1 MLRGNPTV
9 DQLEALRRRIRN
21 LDAAL
26 LGLVAER
33 MELAREIGRE
43 KLAAGIPL
51 RDFEVEKRVLDRAD
65 AASADLGL
73 APELARAVMGSLI
86 DEACRVQEH
95 DRHAAYS
102 GAAETILVVGGRGR
116 MGRWFARFFD
126 SQGHRV
132 RLLDRT
138 PDDGEFPDAAGLEA
152 GLDGATLALLAVPL
166 EAVGDALAAVVATGY
181 RGTVCDIASLKGHLA
196 ADFERARAAGAAVT
210 SIHPMFGPGART
222 LADRVI
228 CLCDCGVPAATA
240 HVAGLFRETA
250 ATLVPLS
257 LERHDE
263 IAAYVLG
270 LSHLINL
277 LFARALASSGLSF
290 AEMAAVGSTTFQAQ
304 LATTSTVAAESPE
317 LYFAIQRL
325 NAVTPAVH
333 AGLARALEELSG
345 WVSAGDLEGFA
356 QAMLGARAWLEAARH
371 REG

>member
-1 MLRGNPTV
+1 MDR
-9 DQLEALRRRIRN
+9 LEALRRRIRN

-26 LGLVAER
+26 LGLIAER
-33 MELAREIGRE
+33 MELAREIGQE
-43 KLAAGIPL
+43 KLSAGIPL
-51 RDFEVEKRVLDRAD
+51 RDFEVEKRVLARAD
-65 AASADLGL
+65 AAAGELGL
-73 APELARAVMGSLI
+73 APDLARAVMSSLV

-132 RLLDRT
+132 RLHDRT
-138 PDDGEFPDAAGLEA
+138 PDDGEFPDAPDLAA
-152 GLDGATLALLAVPL
+152 GLDGATLVLLSVPL
-166 EAVGDALAAVVATGY
+166 ESVGEALAAVAATGF

-196 ADFERARAAGAAVT
+196 ADFARARSAGAAVT

-277 LFARALASSGLSF
+277 LFARALAASGLSF
-290 AEMAAVGSTTFQAQ
+290 AEMSGVGSTTFQAQ
-304 LATTSTVAAESPE
+304 LATTATVAAESPE
-317 LYFAIQRL
+317 LYFAIQKL
-325 NAVTPAVH
+325 NAFTPAVH
-333 AGLARALEELSG
+333 AGLSRALEELSG
-345 WVSAGDLEGFA
+345 WVAAGDRDAFST
-356 QAMLGARAWLEAARH
+356 AMLGARAWLEAKGSGA
-371 REG
+371 G

>member
-1 MLRGNPTV
+1 MDR
-9 DQLEALRRRIRN
+9 LEALRRRIRN

-26 LGLVAER
+26 LGLIAER
-33 MELAREIGRE
+33 MELAREIGQE

-51 RDFEVEKRVLDRAD
+51 RDFEVEKRVLARAD
-65 AASADLGL
+65 AAAADLGL
-73 APELARAVMGSLI
+73 APELARAVMRSLV

-132 RLLDRT
+132 RLYDRA
-138 PDDGEFPDAAGLEA
+138 PGDAEFASAASLEE
-152 GLDGATLALLAVPL
+152 GLDGASLALLSVPL
-166 EAVGDALAAVVATGY
+166 EGVAEALAAVVATGY
-181 RGTVCDIASLKGHLA
+181 RGTVCDVASLKGHLA
-196 ADFERARAAGAAVT
+196 RDFERARAAGARVT

-228 CLCDCGVPAATA
+228 CLCDCGVPEATD

-250 ATLVPLS
+250 VTLVPLS

-304 LATTSTVAAESPE
+304 LATTATVAAESPE

-325 NAVTPAVH
+325 NAFTPAVH
-333 AGLARALEELSG
+333 AGLERALDELSG
-345 WVSAGDLEGFA
+345 WVAAGDREAFSE
-356 QAMLGARAWLEAARH
+356 AMLGARAWLESRGPDA
-371 REG
+371 G